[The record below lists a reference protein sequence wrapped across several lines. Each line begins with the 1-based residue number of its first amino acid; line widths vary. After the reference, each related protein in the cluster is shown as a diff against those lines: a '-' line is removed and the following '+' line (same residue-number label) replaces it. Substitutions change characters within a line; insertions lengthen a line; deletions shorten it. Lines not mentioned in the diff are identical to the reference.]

1 MWVAF
6 TVGRNTH
13 RLRIKDLNS
22 IKALTPLLSFQ
33 VYLDLK
39 TYYPEIIFC
48 LISSSQGLCTT
59 DGACVPG
66 CIMLLKKQWK
76 SVSTQGLA
84 PEFDC
89 FLFLPH
95 LVQLVLSSR
104 TRHTAHSLSDCCSIH
119 CLPDMVDKG
128 CKRGVLQLCCSRQHN
143 TPKPCAGRNAQAMLC
158 WGCASI
164 PIQAQ
169 ASLAAASKGWGL
181 GVTPQGEIWSA
192 DGMTNRKIRG
202 IFSELLWS
210 IWSVRRGYLA
220 ERRFLNH

>member
-1 MWVAF
+1 MFSSLHLWLLTGLPFAIWPAPEGVWVVF

-22 IKALTPLLSFQ
+22 IKALTPSLWSFQ

-39 TYYPEIIFC
+39 TYYPEIVFC

-66 CIMLLKKQWK
+66 CIMLLKEQWK

-89 FLFLPH
+89 FFFLPH

-104 TRHTAHSLSDCCSIH
+104 TGHSAHSLSDCCRIH
-119 CLPDMVDKG
+119 CLPDMLDKG
-128 CKRGVLQLCCSRQHN
+128 CKRVVLQLCCSRQHN
-143 TPKPCAGRNAQAMLC
+143 TPKPCAGRNA
-158 WGCASI
+158 
-164 PIQAQ
+164 
-169 ASLAAASKGWGL
+169 
-181 GVTPQGEIWSA
+181 
-192 DGMTNRKIRG
+192 
-202 IFSELLWS
+202 
-210 IWSVRRGYLA
+210 
-220 ERRFLNH
+220 